1 MILFYFMKIL
11 VTGGAGFIGKYL
23 VESLLKS
30 NTVTIYDNLES
41 SSEQDI
47 TFLVESGV
55 RFVKG
60 DILNYELL
68 QKSSVGQDIIIHLAA
83 KSDVIESTLHPE
95 ITNKTNVEG
104 TENVLKCCIENNVKK
119 IIFASSAAVYG
130 NSIEMPITEKSSTDP
145 ISPYGKSKLSAET
158 IIRKICEENGLG
170 YIIFRMF
177 NVYGKGQNENYS
189 GVITKFLGNIAN
201 DEYLKINGG
210 GEQTRDFISIL
221 DVVKAFDSA
230 IDSDKNATYNI
241 ARGKSI
247 SINELVETLFSV
259 LGMKVELK
267 YVEKQKGDIQNSQA
281 DITLAKNDLGF
292 SPTNTLKDGIFSIC
306 HE

>member
-47 TFLVESGV
+47 TFLVELGA

-104 TENVLKCCIENNVKK
+104 TENVLKCCIGNNVKK

-158 IIRKICEENGLG
+158 IIRKICEGNGLG

-189 GVITKFLGNIAN
+189 GVITKFLRNIAK
-201 DEYLKINGG
+201 DESLKINGD

-230 IDSDKNATYNI
+230 IKSDKNATYNI
-241 ARGKSI
+241 ASGKSI

-259 LGMKVELK
+259 LGKKMELK
-267 YVEKQKGDIQNSQA
+267 YTEKQKGDIQNSQA